1 MGARNSGRAKVF
13 KHADALY
20 VIAREAGYPSWPRL
34 TFAAEM
40 QAMDRAARAE
50 RLKSAL
56 YLGQVWIVV
65 EALKTDNERV
75 QQDDKFPRTGV
86 LSLLSRAKYFG
97 RHPVFALP
105 QHAAPQC

>member
-1 MGARNSGRAKVF
+1 M
-13 KHADALY
+13 
-20 VIAREAGYPSWPRL
+20 IAREAGYPSWPRL